1 VVIYVKNREEQNKM
15 SFYDI
20 MNNGSNENAHKL
32 LKLIG
37 LTKESFPRYRDT
49 SLWNNNTEI
58 RVLTRVGGGNREEYQ
73 SNIDELKKNEYYLR
87 DEDDNF
93 DSTYAYIFFKVPDQY
108 LESVKDIRTDER
120 TIEQKTNDTLKDME
134 NMTPEQLA
142 NHPIAKMLKQIIED
156 DAPSG
161 TVYKI

>member
-1 VVIYVKNREEQNKM
+1 M

-32 LKLIG
+32 LNLIG
-37 LTKESFPRYRDT
+37 LTKDSFPRYRDT

-58 RVLTRVGGGNREEYQ
+58 RVLTRAGGGNREEYQ
-73 SNIDELKKNEYYLR
+73 SHIDELKKNEYYLR

-93 DSTYAYIFFKVPDQY
+93 DSTYAYIFFKVPDKY
-108 LESVKDIRTDER
+108 LEAVKDIKTDER
-120 TIEQKTNDTLKDME
+120 TMEQKTNDTLKDME
-134 NMTPEQLA
+134 NMTREQLE

-161 TVYKI
+161 TIYKI

>member
-1 VVIYVKNREEQNKM
+1 M

-32 LKLIG
+32 LNLVG
-37 LTKESFPRYRDT
+37 LTKENFPRYRDT

-58 RVLTRVGGGNREEYQ
+58 RVLTRAGGLNREEYQ
-73 SNIDELKKNEYYLR
+73 SDIDKLKSNEYYLR
-87 DEDDNF
+87 DEDDSF

-108 LESVKDIRTDER
+108 LESVKDIKTDER
-120 TIEQKTNDTLKDME
+120 TMEQKTNDALKDME
-134 NMTPEQLA
+134 NMTPEQLE
-142 NHPIAKMLKQIIED
+142 NHPIAQMLKQIIDD

-161 TVYKI
+161 TIYRI